1 MKLWLLPLLALLVL
15 SLAGCS
21 DYNGDKALKKYQQ
34 RLARVLDIDSENLPL
49 PYAAELTA
57 PRNLKQPLPDLRLDL
72 TDAYATR
79 HCSLDTLI
87 GERNSSLGRVYSAS
101 KQLNYELRFLQQLQ
115 QCLTQSWDNTALLE
129 QLQQVYQLKQHSVQ
143 LAFNNML
150 LTDDTL
156 RKELLGIRDSLPLNN
171 VAGQSETWQA
181 LTELNLLKQFISEQN
196 WQAATA
202 VDIEQQL
209 QLLYQYNFIGRLQ
222 HSLRQSSHQLMQLNL
237 MLKTI
242 TPEQLCQPRP
252 DKQQLEIL
260 SNIFSKFFIA
270 EVQQYTVN
278 LQGYQQQLWPL
289 LEQLYKDTPLY
300 GALQQRF
307 DGNYQSMRRELTS
320 HVRWWQTLNS
330 QCALQLTPQR

>member
-1 MKLWLLPLLALLVL
+1 MKVWLLPLLLINLIA
-15 SLAGCS
+15 CS
-21 DYNGDKALKKYQQ
+21 DNNGDKALHNYQQ
-34 RLARVLDIDSENLPL
+34 RLARVLETDSITMPL
-49 PYAAELTA
+49 AEAAELTT
-57 PRNLKQPLPDLRLDL
+57 PRELKQPLPDLRLDL

-101 KQLNYELRFLQQLQ
+101 KQLNYELRFLNQLQ
-115 QCLTQSWDNTALLE
+115 HCLNQSWDNSALLE
-129 QLQQVYQLKQHSVQ
+129 QLQQVYQHKQHSVH
-143 LAFNNML
+143 LAFDNML

-156 RKELLGIRDSLPLNN
+156 RKELLGVRDSLPLQD

-181 LTELNLLKQFISEQN
+181 LTELTLLQQFISEQN
-196 WQAATA
+196 WQAASRI
-202 VDIEQQL
+202 DIEQQL
-209 QLLYQYNFIGRLQ
+209 QLLYQYNFTGRLQ
-222 HSLRQSSHQLMQLNL
+222 HSLRHSSHQLAQLNL
-237 MLKTI
+237 MLDNVS
-242 TPEQLCQPRP
+242 PEQLCLPRP
-252 DKQQLEIL
+252 DKQRLEIL

-289 LEQLYKDTPLY
+289 LEQLYRDTPLY
-300 GALQQRF
+300 DALQQRF
-307 DGNYQSMRRELTS
+307 DGNYQSMRRELAR